1 MTWDDAACAAM
12 RALGMDPAAIVPGGP
27 PAEDGAADAGAGP
40 AALSDSEWR
49 LIQPH
54 LPAEAPQLNTMLN
67 RTFIDAV
74 LDVMRGSRRWTDL
87 EASEPVRRR
96 FARWAH
102 AGIWQELA
110 AALAL
115 SSVSETRKSD
125 FLRLAQKAEQL
136 RQREA
141 ANARRPRASV
151 RL

>member
-1 MTWDDAACAAM
+1 MIWDDAACAAM
-12 RALGMDPAAIVPGGP
+12 RALGMDPAVIVPAGP
-27 PAEDGAADAGAGP
+27 PVEDSAADAGAEP

-49 LIQPH
+49 LILPH

-74 LDVMRGSRRWTDL
+74 LGVVRGGRRWTDL

-102 AGIWQELA
+102 AGIWQDLA
-110 AALAL
+110 AALAP
-115 SSVSETRKSD
+115 SSISEKLKSD

-141 ANARRPRASV
+141 AKARRPRASV